1 MYQISV
7 PDMCKVLYDK
17 NQFWY
22 KFWTRHVLNSNE
34 VKDNCFNVPGVSLIQ
49 KLFTIITY
57 NSLTF
62 LQTILVHE
70 PFEVE
75 MSFDFPGV
83 AMQGLY
89 KIVIILKAIGPRKIQ
104 RNTTICIEIIGDME
118 PL

>member
-1 MYQISV
+1 
-7 PDMCKVLYDK
+7 
-17 NQFWY
+17 
-22 KFWTRHVLNSNE
+22 
-34 VKDNCFNVPGVSLIQ
+34 
-49 KLFTIITY
+49 
-57 NSLTF
+57 
-62 LQTILVHE
+62 
-70 PFEVE
+70 